1 MIMSFMPLN
10 SRVGSSKEPKMHCH
24 GRSKG
29 LLSRIFLFNK
39 YLYKREN
46 CTVYIVFNYVYIYM
60 HIWACIFFRN
70 TACRIVLF
78 HCRSELFWIRIC
90 LGTVEYLYNANEN
103 KFYFLELNPRLQV
116 EHPVTEELT
125 RVNLPATQVL
135 VCCGVPLEK
144 IPQIRRFYGK
154 SESDTTSPINF
165 LEDRYVYPDRHVIA
179 SRITAEN
186 PDDGFKPTSGK
197 NLASALCLMIR
208 MVGRRVLCGMRF
220 LLPCYFVITLL
231 LSSLS

>member
-1 MIMSFMPLN
+1 MERAAQRLTQNIGYIGAGDL
-10 SRVGSSKEPKMHCH
+10 SSKDVSCTADYNLQKSSE
-24 GRSKG
+24 SV
-29 LLSRIFLFNK
+29 SRCCPILPNMFQGFLRGP
-39 YLYKREN
+39 YKILEDL
-46 CTVYIVFNYVYIYM
+46 TDFDS
-60 HIWACIFFRN
+60 AS
-70 TACRIVLF
+70 LF
-78 HCRSELFWIRIC
+78 C

-135 VCCGVPLEK
+135 VCCGVPLEN
-144 IPQIRRFYGK
+144 IAQIRRFYGK
-154 SESDTTSPINF
+154 SDSDTTSPINF

-197 NLASALCLMIR
+197 ILGLVPMCRCI
-208 MVGRRVLCGMRF
+208 
-220 LLPCYFVITLL
+220 
-231 LSSLS
+231 SSIV